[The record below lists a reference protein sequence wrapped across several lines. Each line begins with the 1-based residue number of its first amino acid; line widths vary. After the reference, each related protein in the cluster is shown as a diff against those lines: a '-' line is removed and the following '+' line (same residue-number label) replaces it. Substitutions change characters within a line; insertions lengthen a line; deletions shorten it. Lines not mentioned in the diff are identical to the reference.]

1 MNGVTSEIRPG
12 VRRLRVYAGRR
23 ANWTPIQISRTLVSP
38 EAAEGLARPGDGT
51 RLADR
56 ELAKTVAKVDEDNEA
71 TTVRRVHALIGAA
84 LHQAEKWDLV
94 ERNVA
99 RRAWPPHTHGVQVTA
114 PDRAQ
119 VRVIV
124 VDAERSNRRSPPSG
138 AWLVHALE
146 QRDRH
151 LAASLGKALA
161 PRSGGPGERPAA
173 G

>member
-1 MNGVTSEIRPG
+1 M
-12 VRRLRVYAGRR
+12 
-23 ANWTPIQISRTLVSP
+23 
-38 EAAEGLARPGDGT
+38 
-51 RLADR
+51 
-56 ELAKTVAKVDEDNEA
+56 AKVDEDNEA

-124 VDAERSNRRSPPSG
+124 VDAARSNRRSPPCG

-151 LAASLGKALA
+151 LAASLWKAPA
-161 PRSGGPGERPAA
+161 PRSGGPGEHPAA